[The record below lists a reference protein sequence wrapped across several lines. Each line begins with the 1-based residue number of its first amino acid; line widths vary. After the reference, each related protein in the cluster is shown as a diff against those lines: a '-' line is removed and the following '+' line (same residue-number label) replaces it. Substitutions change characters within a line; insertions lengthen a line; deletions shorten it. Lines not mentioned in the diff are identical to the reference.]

1 MILKRQGRDES
12 GRMITHW
19 TPGIE
24 SALRCYD
31 ENWQTDVIETRFA
44 DGHPPERVLLNR
56 GEGVYLCSD
65 EGRTIE
71 VLSRLTPL
79 DPPAEKRG

>member
-1 MILKRQGRDES
+1 MILKRQGRDTD
-12 GRMITHW
+12 GKIVTHW
-19 TPGIE
+19 TAGIE

-31 ENWQTDVIETRFA
+31 ENWQQDVIETRFA
-44 DGHPPERVLLNR
+44 DGHAPERVLLGR

-71 VLSRLTPL
+71 VLSRLA
-79 DPPAEKRG
+79 PAAQSKG